1 MGDQFHSDQASIST
15 GADKVKGVRSE
26 VTADLDRLRTI
37 VTDLTHEGWKGSA
50 AQGFSVVMNSWD
62 GSVKKLLVA
71 MDEIEKLMRK
81 SGSRFTESDAQAKTE
96 ILQTAHGYPALDGSA
111 D

>member
-1 MGDQFHSDQASIST
+1 MGDQFHSDHASINT

-26 VTADLDRLRTI
+26 VTADLGRLKTI

-50 AQGFSVVMNSWD
+50 SAGFSVVMNSWD

-71 MDEIEKLMRK
+71 MDAIEKLMRE
-81 SGSRFTESDAQAKTE
+81 SGTRFTETDSSAKAD
-96 ILQTAHGYPALDGSA
+96 IMHAVQGYPALDGH
-111 D
+111 

>member
-1 MGDQFHSDQASIST
+1 
-15 GADKVKGVRSE
+15 
-26 VTADLDRLRTI
+26 
-37 VTDLTHEGWKGSA
+37 
-50 AQGFSVVMNSWD
+50 MNSWD

>member
-1 MGDQFHSDQASIST
+1 VGDQFHSDQASINV
-15 GADKVKGVRSE
+15 GADKVKGVRAD

-37 VTDLTHEGWKGSA
+37 VTDLTNEGWKGSA
-50 AQGFSVVMNSWD
+50 AAGFGVVMNSWD

-81 SGSRFTESDAQAKTE
+81 SGMTFTQRDQE
-96 ILQTAHGYPALDGSA
+96 AHKDIMSTDRYSSALGA
-111 D
+111 P